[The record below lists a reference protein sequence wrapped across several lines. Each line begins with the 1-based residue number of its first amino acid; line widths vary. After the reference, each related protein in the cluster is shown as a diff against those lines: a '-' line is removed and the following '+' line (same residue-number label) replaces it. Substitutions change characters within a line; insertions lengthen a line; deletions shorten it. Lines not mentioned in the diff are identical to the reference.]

1 MRYFLELLALLALSG
16 AALGDV
22 VHLKN
27 GGKLEG
33 KVVEKGDKYEIET
46 AAGRVT
52 VAKDDVQN
60 IEKKDFT
67 PPKGVMPARTNVK
80 LGPTYSHPFYA
91 FKIYLP
97 PKWQRGKEQGSTNV
111 SFWGPKDVAYQPRI
125 DLRIL
130 NSKKELTEFVTAWK
144 DEFKKLY
151 KEVSFPFEEVVTL
164 RGKLAY
170 QFSVIFSDGE
180 GPVGIVQQALY
191 TFMGDGERMYILSFN
206 CSRNWFDRYFGAV
219 EASMKSLRIYPVPAA
234 DAQQKQQFLNAYNKA
249 EVDYR
254 SGRLGEAYAGFQ
266 EAAKLI
272 PEYGDVHA
280 TLGTVCMK
288 LNKLPEAEAAYRK
301 AIELDPEDYSHHYN
315 LGVCLLKSA
324 KVDGAI
330 ESLKKA
336 SALDPTMEPA
346 LTNLG
351 VAYLKKDL
359 GTQARDALEKATAA
373 DPESAPAHYNLAVA
387 LERLDK
393 KKEAERE
400 YKEALKI
407 DPKHEDAQQALDR
420 LKGKK

>member
-1 MRYFLELLALLALSG
+1 MRFLLALLALSG
-16 AALGDV
+16 VAFGDV

-46 AAGRVT
+46 ASGRVT
-52 VAKDDVQN
+52 VAKDDVLR
-60 IEKKDFT
+60 IEKKDFA

-97 PKWQRGKEQGSTNV
+97 PKWQRGKEAGSTNV

-125 DLRIL
+125 DLRIVT
-130 NSKKELTEFVTAWK
+130 SKKELIDFVTLWK
-144 DEFKKLY
+144 DEFRKLY
-151 KEVSFPFEEVVTL
+151 KQVTFPFEEVVTL
-164 RGKLAY
+164 RGKLGY
-170 QFSVIFSDGE
+170 LFSVIFSE
-180 GPVGIVQQALY
+180 GDDAVGIVQEALY
-191 TFMGDGERMYILSFN
+191 LFLSEGERTYILSFN
-206 CSRNWFDRYFGAV
+206 CSRNWFDRYFGMV

-249 EVDYR
+249 EADYR
-254 SGRLGEAYAGFQ
+254 GGRLDDAYAGFQ

-280 TLGTVCMK
+280 TFATVCMK
-288 LNKLPEAEAAYRK
+288 LNKLAEAEASYRK

-324 KVDGAI
+324 KLDAAI

-336 SALDPTMEPA
+336 TTIDPTMEPA

-359 GTQARDALEKATAA
+359 GTPAREALEKAVAA
-373 DPESAPAHYNLAVA
+373 DPESAPAHYNLGVA
-387 LERLDK
+387 LERLDRK
-393 KKEAERE
+393 KDAERE

-420 LKGKK
+420 LRGRK